1 MTAGS
6 AVFLLILVLAL
17 GFFALYV
24 QRLVRYLRLGFAE
37 NRTDHPFVRLRNV
50 LEIGIAQ
57 KKIFRDPVAGPMHAF
72 IFWGF
77 MVLTAGTV
85 EILIAGVFP
94 RFSYELILPKPLFAL
109 YAASQ
114 DVFAVLV
121 ILAVGFAFYRRLVVH
136 PRRRLPGCGAAGAGR
151 SREAGVAPAGT
162 AVRRDDDA
170 GRGVHALRDLL
181 LGARAPHPRIPQL
194 PAVLEAPAR
203 HHVAHQRLLLEHER
217 AGAEGRDAQHGP
229 RGRRRALRRAR
240 RRAPLVEEPARR
252 LLVHGVRPVH
262 RRLSGQHHRQA
273 AEPAQDRRQHAATT
287 DGEGARRHGRSDGL
301 HALGTRAR

>member
-57 KKIFRDPVAGPMHAF
+57 KKIFRNPVAGPMHAF

-136 PRRRLPGCGAAGAGR
+136 PRR
-151 SREAGVAPAGT
+151 
-162 AVRRDDDA
+162 
-170 GRGVHALRDLL
+170 
-181 LGARAPHPRIPQL
+181 
-194 PAVLEAPAR
+194 LEGDN
-203 HHVAHQRLLLEHER
+203 LEH
-217 AGAEGRDAQHGP
+217 ADALIILSMIMGLMVTLILATGFLAAARPELVGP
-229 RGRRRALRRAR
+229 EKLVSR
-240 RRAPLVEEPARR
+240 PLGLLFGGMMTPA
-252 LLVHGVRPVH
+252 
-262 RRLSGQHHRQA
+262 A
-273 AEPAQDRRQHAATT
+273 AY
-287 DGEGARRHGRSDGL
+287 
-301 HALGTRAR
+301 TRY